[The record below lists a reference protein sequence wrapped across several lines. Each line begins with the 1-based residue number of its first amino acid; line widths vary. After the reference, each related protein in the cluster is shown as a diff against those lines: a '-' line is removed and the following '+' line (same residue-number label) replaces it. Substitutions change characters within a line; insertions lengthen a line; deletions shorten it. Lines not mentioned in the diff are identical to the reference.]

1 MNKKHIYYMDLLR
14 VVACVFVVMVHVS
27 AMEWSNV
34 SVKTA
39 AWQTM
44 NAYDCIGIMGVPL
57 FIMLSG
63 ALMLRADY
71 EGSVKKILKKV
82 LILFI
87 VCHVWLLLYNVES
100 FIENGYAWDFGNI
113 KKYVV
118 SQVIRG
124 LGIYH
129 LWFLPMLM
137 VLYLLVPVL
146 KPAFTNKKT
155 CRYFLLLYAI
165 FGLLIPTAFLFE
177 FPGKYLLQDFYNRTS
192 YPMLTGYIGYFVAGH
207 YIHSFMEPLTDRRR
221 RMTIAAV
228 ILCCMITITVCG
240 YDALQKDAPSIIL
253 NNPLTITD
261 FISTVGIYALFRN
274 AGYRQEGKSSP
285 KWLVVLSKLT
295 FGIYLVHPFV
305 LMAFAA
311 AGFTTTL
318 LPPVIMIPCVT
329 LAAFLVSGMLSY
341 VIGKIPFIGRYL
353 V

>member
-1 MNKKHIYYMDLLR
+1 MDLLR

-71 EGSVKKILKKV
+71 EISILKVLKKV
-82 LILFI
+82 FHLFI
-87 VCHVWLLLYNVES
+87 ICHVWLLMYNMVS
-100 FIENGYAWDFGNI
+100 FVRAGYTLNAYYM
-113 KKYVV
+113 KEYVILPT
-118 SQVIRG
+118 IRG
-124 LGIYH
+124 QGIYH
-129 LWFLPMLM
+129 MWFLPIMM
-137 VLYLLVPVL
+137 ILYLLIPVL
-146 KPAFTNKKT
+146 KSAFSEKKI
-155 CRYFLLLYAI
+155 CEYYLMLYCI
-165 FGLLIPTAFLFE
+165 IGLMIPTAFLFE
-177 FPGKYLLQDFYNRTS
+177 FPFKYLILDFYNRTS

>member
-14 VVACVFVVMVHVS
+14 VVACFFIVMVHVS

-34 SVKTA
+34 SVKTV

-44 NAYDCIGIMGVPL
+44 NVYDCIGIMGVPL
-57 FIMLSG
+57 FVMLSG
-63 ALMLRADY
+63 ALMLRTDY
-71 EGSVKKILKKV
+71 EVTVKKILKKV
-82 LILFI
+82 LVLFI
-87 VCHVWLLLYNVES
+87 VCHIWLFAYNLES
-100 FIENGYAWDFGNI
+100 FIVNGYAWDLYHI
-113 KKYVV
+113 KKYLV

-137 VLYLLVPVL
+137 VMYLLTPIL
-146 KPAFTNKKT
+146 KPAFSQEKI
-155 CRYFLLLYAI
+155 CRYYLLLYAVI
-165 FGLLIPTAFLFE
+165 GLLIPTAFLFE

-192 YPMLTGYIGYFVAGH
+192 YTMLTGYIGYFVAGH
-207 YIHSFMEPLTDRRR
+207 YIHSYMKPLTGRRKG
-221 RMTIAAV
+221 MVWGAV
-228 ILCCMITITVCG
+228 IVCCIITITVCG
-240 YDALQKDAPSIIL
+240 MDAVQKDAPSVIL

-274 AGYRQEGKSSP
+274 IGYTHKEKNTPG
-285 KWLVVLSKLT
+285 WLSFISKLT

-305 LMAFAA
+305 LMAFMA
-311 AGFTTTL
+311 AGFTTIL

-329 LAAFLVSGMLSY
+329 AAAFLVSGVLSY
-341 VIGKIPFIGRYL
+341 AIGKIPFVGQYL